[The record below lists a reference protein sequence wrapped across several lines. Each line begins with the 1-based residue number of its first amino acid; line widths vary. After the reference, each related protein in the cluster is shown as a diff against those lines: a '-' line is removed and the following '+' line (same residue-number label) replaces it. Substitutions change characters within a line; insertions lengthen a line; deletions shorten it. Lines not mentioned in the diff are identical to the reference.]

1 MILSAHGVSKAY
13 PVAGKDPLVVLEE
26 LDLSVD
32 TGEFLA
38 ITGES
43 GCGKSTL
50 LHVLGALDRPDDGKV
65 EIHGVDVFSQN
76 DDELSALRNR
86 RIGFV
91 FQFNHLLPEFT
102 AEENVMMPALVEGT
116 RPAEARARA
125 LELLDLVGLAERAEH
140 RPGELSGGEKQR
152 VAIVRALMNEPD
164 LVLADEPTGNLDEKT
179 AQSLHAELIR
189 LSRDLGQTFV
199 VVTHNRDFADMADRE
214 MILEHG
220 RLKASSS
227 D

>member
-1 MILSAHGVSKAY
+1 MILSARGVSKAY
-13 PVAGKDPLVVLEE
+13 PVTGKEPLTVLEG
-26 LDLSVD
+26 LDLSVEP
-32 TGEFLA
+32 GEFLA

-50 LHVLGALDRPDDGKV
+50 LHVLGALDRPDSGLIEVD
-65 EIHGVDVFSQN
+65 GVDVFTQN
-76 DDELSALRNR
+76 DEELSEFRNR

-91 FQFNHLLPEFT
+91 FQFHHLLPEFT
-102 AEENVMMPALVEGT
+102 AEENVMMPALVGGKRAT
-116 RPAEARARA
+116 EAKGRAH
-125 LELLDLVGLAERAEH
+125 ELLDLVGLGARAEH

-164 LVLADEPTGNLDEKT
+164 IVLADEPTGNLDEKT
-179 AQSLHAELIR
+179 ADALHTELIR

-220 RLKASSS
+220 QLRASVSP
-227 D
+227 

>member
-1 MILSAHGVSKAY
+1 
-13 PVAGKDPLVVLEE
+13 
-26 LDLSVD
+26 
-32 TGEFLA
+32 
-38 ITGES
+38 
-43 GCGKSTL
+43 
-50 LHVLGALDRPDDGKV
+50 
-65 EIHGVDVFSQN
+65 
-76 DDELSALRNR
+76 
-86 RIGFV
+86 
-91 FQFNHLLPEFT
+91 
-102 AEENVMMPALVEGT
+102 
-116 RPAEARARA
+116 
-125 LELLDLVGLAERAEH
+125 
-140 RPGELSGGEKQR
+140 
-152 VAIVRALMNEPD
+152 MNEPD